1 MANFLENIFDQLS
14 QSQSRVVLR
23 EVHGDTFVSITGGE
37 LLQQVQHVRE
47 FVKKSGMQRGDRC
60 ALLAGNSIR
69 WTVVDLALMAEGV
82 IVVPLYARQAPAE
95 LAAMMRDCQP
105 RMLLTSDAKLGQ
117 LVAQEWQKFGEANAA
132 PRTILFDNIWNESSP
147 PAPDKT
153 VPAQGGA
160 ADTEIV
166 TIIYTSGT
174 SGEAKG
180 VCLNAGNVTFM
191 LSCTAE
197 RLDQLMG
204 SGDAAA
210 TRTRASGQQPD
221 RIFHYLPFN
230 FCASWIALLSFL
242 SRDSTV
248 TLSTDLNRLVDE
260 IGLVAPHYFLNVPT
274 LLERVKRGVEAAFA
288 KRWAIVQ
295 WLFARARVGW
305 QKKKSGNATVRDA
318 IWLALGRRL
327 IFSKIKA
334 RFGAYIRALICGS
347 APLTPETQEF
357 FDMLEIPVLQ
367 VYGLTE
373 TTGIC
378 TMDDPRAPVEPG
390 YVGPAVRG
398 IEMKVVENQEIV
410 VRGPNVFPGY
420 WDRSEDTARALRDGW
435 FHTGDQGKMNA
446 RGNWRISGRLK
457 NLIILNSGHNVAP
470 EPIEERIAAQL
481 PEAQQVVLVGNGRG
495 YLCALLTGNVDRAAV
510 QSVLHS
516 VNADLPHYRQ
526 IRNFAIVAE
535 VFTPENGL
543 LTANGKLRRDVIDAH
558 LQQEIAAMYDITK
571 STAVATAGQR

>member
-1 MANFLENIFDQLS
+1 MANFLQNIFEQLS
-14 QSQSRVVLR
+14 RSQSRVVLR
-23 EVHGDTFVSITGGE
+23 EVHGDTFVSVTGGE

-47 FVKKSGMQRGDRC
+47 FVKKSGMQCGDRC

-95 LAAMMRDCQP
+95 LAAMMRDSQP
-105 RMLLTSDAKLGQ
+105 RMLLTSDAKLDEQ
-117 LVAQEWQKFGEANAA
+117 VAQEWQKSGDANAA
-132 PRTILFDNIWNESSP
+132 PQTILFDDIWRDFAAAATDK
-147 PAPDKT
+147 PAPPPDVAT
-153 VPAQGGA
+153 
-160 ADTEIV
+160 DTEIV

-180 VCLNAGNVTFM
+180 VCLNTGNVTFM
-191 LSCTAE
+191 LSCTTE

-204 SGDAAA
+204 GDTASK
-210 TRTRASGQQPD
+210 RTRASGQQPD

-288 KRWAIVQ
+288 KRSAIIQ
-295 WLFARARVGW
+295 WLFAKARMAW
-305 QKKKSGNATVRDA
+305 QKKRLGKASVLDSV
-318 IWLALGRRL
+318 WLALGRRL
-327 IFSKIKA
+327 IFSKIKN
-334 RFGAYIRALICGS
+334 RFGAYVRALICGS

-390 YVGPAVRG
+390 YVGPAVPG
-398 IEMKVVENQEIV
+398 MEMKVAKNQEIV
-410 VRGPNVFPGY
+410 VRGPNVFPEY
-420 WDRSEDTARALRDGW
+420 WNRPDDTARTLRDGW
-435 FHTGDQGKMNA
+435 FHTGDQGEMNA

-481 PEAQQVVLVGNGRG
+481 PDAQQVVLVGNGRG
-495 YLCALLTGNVDRAAV
+495 YLCALLTGSVEHAAV
-510 QSVLHS
+510 QSVLNS
-516 VNADLPHYRQ
+516 VNAELPHYRQ
-526 IRNFAIVAE
+526 IRNFAIVTE
-535 VFTPENGL
+535 IFTPENGL
-543 LTANGKLRRDVIDAH
+543 LTANGKLRRDAINAH
-558 LQQEIAAMYDITK
+558 FQREIAAMYESTK
-571 STAVATAGQR
+571 SSAVATAGQR

>member
-1 MANFLENIFDQLS
+1 MANFLQNIFEQLS
-14 QSQSRVVLR
+14 RSQSRVVLR
-23 EVHGDTFVSITGGE
+23 EVHGDTFVSVTGGE

-47 FVKKSGMQRGDRC
+47 FVKKSGMQCGDRC

-95 LAAMMRDCQP
+95 LAAMMRDSQP
-105 RMLLTSDAKLGQ
+105 RMLLTSDAKLDEQ
-117 LVAQEWQKFGEANAA
+117 VAQEWQKSGDANAA
-132 PRTILFDNIWNESSP
+132 PQTILFDDIWREFTAA
-147 PAPDKT
+147 APNKT
-153 VPAQGGA
+153 VPAPEVA

-180 VCLNAGNVTFM
+180 VCLNTGNVTFM
-191 LSCTAE
+191 LSCTTE

-204 SGDAAA
+204 GDTASK
-210 TRTRASGQQPD
+210 RTRASGEQPD

-288 KRWAIVQ
+288 KRPAIIQ
-295 WLFARARVGW
+295 WLFAKARMAW
-305 QKKKSGNATVRDA
+305 QKKKLSRTSVLDSV
-318 IWLALGRRL
+318 WLMLGRRL
-327 IFSKIKA
+327 IFSKIKE

-390 YVGPAVRG
+390 YVGPAVPG
-398 IEMKVVENQEIV
+398 MEMKVAENQEIV
-410 VRGPNVFPGY
+410 VRGLNVFPGY
-420 WDRSEDTARALRDGW
+420 WNRPEDTARALRDGW
-435 FHTGDQGKMNA
+435 FHTGDQGEMNA

-481 PEAQQVVLVGNGRG
+481 PDAQQVVLVGNGRG
-495 YLCALLTGNVDRAAV
+495 YLCALLTGNVARTAV
-510 QSVLHS
+510 QAVLDT
-516 VNADLPHYRQ
+516 VNAELPHYRQ
-526 IRNFAIVAE
+526 IRNFAVVTEIFA
-535 VFTPENGL
+535 PENGL
-543 LTANGKLRRDVIDAH
+543 LTVNGKLRRDAINVH
-558 LQQEIAAMYDITK
+558 FQKEIAAMYESTK
-571 STAVATAGQR
+571 SSAVATAGQR